1 MRSAQRVFVELLSW
15 LGSRAANL
23 AVMEELHP
31 DCEPLRLLLGT
42 WRGEGHGDFPSIEPF
57 GYLEEVTFGHVGKPF
72 LAYSQ
77 KTRHK
82 DTGQPLHAETG
93 YWRTAASDTLEVV
106 LAHATGVSE
115 ITEGTFA
122 LHGDELRIKLATC
135 HIGITATAQEVTQ
148 VVRTIT
154 ATHQTLTYTL
164 DMAAV
169 GLPLQRHLEA
179 TLRKL

>member
-1 MRSAQRVFVELLSW
+1 MASLTS
-15 LGSRAANL
+15 
-23 AVMEELHP
+23 MEEMHIA
-31 DCEPLRLLLGT
+31 CEPLRLLLGT
-42 WRGEGHGDFPSIEPF
+42 WRGEGHGDYPTIEAF

-82 DTGQPLHAETG
+82 DTGEPLHAETG
-93 YWRTAASDTLEVV
+93 YWRPVASDTLEVI
-106 LAHATGVSE
+106 LAHPTGIAE
-115 ITEGTFA
+115 TTEGSFA
-122 LHGDELRIKLATC
+122 LHGDELRIKLETC

-154 ATHQTLTYTL
+154 ATPQTITYTL

-169 GLPLQRHLEA
+169 GHPLQRHLEA
-179 TLRKL
+179 TLSKE

>member
-1 MRSAQRVFVELLSW
+1 MASLTS
-15 LGSRAANL
+15 
-23 AVMEELHP
+23 MEEMHIA
-31 DCEPLRLLLGT
+31 CEPLRLLLGT
-42 WRGEGHGDFPSIEPF
+42 WRGEGHGDYPTIEAF

-82 DTGQPLHAETG
+82 DTGEPLHAETG
-93 YWRTAASDTLEVV
+93 YWRPVASDTLEVI
-106 LAHATGVSE
+106 LAHPTGIAE
-115 ITEGTFA
+115 TTEGSFA

-154 ATHQTLTYTL
+154 ATPQTITYTL

-169 GLPLQRHLEA
+169 GHPLQRHLEA
-179 TLRKL
+179 TLSKE